1 MTWIY
6 RAFVSIMLLL
16 IYYKL
21 SNIDRMDENLQIIR
35 TFATEDRKNRDDL
48 EKIDYKIDIL
58 NNDIERIKDKLK
70 ID

>member
-6 RAFVSIMLLL
+6 RAFVSIILLL

-35 TFATEDRKNRDDL
+35 AFGTEDRKNRDDL

>member
-35 TFATEDRKNRDDL
+35 TFETEDRKNRDDL